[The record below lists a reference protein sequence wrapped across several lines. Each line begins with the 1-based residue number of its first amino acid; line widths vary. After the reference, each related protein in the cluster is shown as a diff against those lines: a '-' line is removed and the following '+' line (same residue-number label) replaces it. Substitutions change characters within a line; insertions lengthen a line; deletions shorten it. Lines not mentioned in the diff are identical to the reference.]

1 MAKKKR
7 NGIAE
12 TLSRVENLADM
23 PASEPAAPEPGPSTP
38 PPAKRSKRIE
48 AEQAAEPTQPTEGKG
63 KGQGKA
69 ATAKPAPQPGRWLD
83 RDCNAALNM
92 QRIGE
97 SRWRPLELC
106 YWPVQGA
113 LPAKGK
119 KYPGLDYK
127 RLRDKPPK
135 AQQHQ
140 QPAEAH
146 NMSDAEAVV
155 SAEEEL
161 YDGLSFVSHMIA
173 GAVAGTVE
181 HVAMYPVDTIKTRM
195 QALSHPGQRLHN
207 MSVWGAIHTAVRR
220 EGLAALYK
228 GVGAVA
234 GGAGPAHAVHFA
246 VYEAVKQQLGGYR
259 PGHNPLISGVAGA
272 VATAF
277 NDAIMTPADV
287 IKQRLQVVHSPYR
300 GVLDCVRQVYH
311 SEGPAAFFRSYRTTL
326 VMNVPFI
333 AMHFSVYD
341 AAKGLLVGGEDG
353 DEDTLLV
360 QLVAGGV
367 AGGSAAG
374 GSGVTAVRMGQGQGL
389 GLGLGLGLRL
399 GLGRALCLNGCGFAA
414 IALLLA
420 CCLHVARAAV
430 TTPFDVVKTRLQ
442 TEGVLS
448 ARRYNSSAVLPV
460 MRRIVQEEG
469 WSALWRG
476 VRPRVL
482 FNAPS
487 AAICWGTYESIK
499 AFLAR

>member
-1 MAKKKR
+1 
-7 NGIAE
+7 
-12 TLSRVENLADM
+12 
-23 PASEPAAPEPGPSTP
+23 
-38 PPAKRSKRIE
+38 
-48 AEQAAEPTQPTEGKG
+48 
-63 KGQGKA
+63 
-69 ATAKPAPQPGRWLD
+69 
-83 RDCNAALNM
+83 
-92 QRIGE
+92 
-97 SRWRPLELC
+97 
-106 YWPVQGA
+106 
-113 LPAKGK
+113 
-119 KYPGLDYK
+119 
-127 RLRDKPPK
+127 
-135 AQQHQ
+135 
-140 QPAEAH
+140 
-146 NMSDAEAVV
+146 MSDAEAVV

-195 QALSHPGQRLHN
+195 QALSHPGQRLFAETSSTVAPLPPFLQAPCQPHAHQPSTSQT
-207 MSVWGAIHTAVRR
+207 MALTIALTLTIA
-220 EGLAALYK
+220 LALALTLTLTLTL
-228 GVGAVA
+228 APLA
-234 GGAGPAHAVHFA
+234 LHFA

-389 GLGLGLGLRL
+389 GQGLGLGL

>member
-1 MAKKKR
+1 
-7 NGIAE
+7 
-12 TLSRVENLADM
+12 
-23 PASEPAAPEPGPSTP
+23 
-38 PPAKRSKRIE
+38 
-48 AEQAAEPTQPTEGKG
+48 
-63 KGQGKA
+63 
-69 ATAKPAPQPGRWLD
+69 
-83 RDCNAALNM
+83 
-92 QRIGE
+92 
-97 SRWRPLELC
+97 
-106 YWPVQGA
+106 
-113 LPAKGK
+113 
-119 KYPGLDYK
+119 
-127 RLRDKPPK
+127 
-135 AQQHQ
+135 
-140 QPAEAH
+140 
-146 NMSDAEAVV
+146 
-155 SAEEEL
+155 
-161 YDGLSFVSHMIA
+161 MIA

-367 AGGSAAG
+367 AGGSAA
-374 GSGVTAVRMGQGQGL
+374 
-389 GLGLGLGLRL
+389 
-399 GLGRALCLNGCGFAA
+399 
-414 IALLLA
+414 
-420 CCLHVARAAV
+420 AV